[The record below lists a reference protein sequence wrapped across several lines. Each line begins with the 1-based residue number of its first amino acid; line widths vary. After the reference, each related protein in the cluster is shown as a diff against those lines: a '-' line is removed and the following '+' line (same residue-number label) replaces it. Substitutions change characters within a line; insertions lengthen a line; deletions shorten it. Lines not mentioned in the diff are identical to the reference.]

1 MGFDSL
7 FFGRLDYDDKNKRL
21 KDKTME
27 MVWQAGG
34 SSLGKSSWLFTGALY
49 NGYGP
54 PEGFCFDAMCG
65 DDPIMDD
72 PSLHDYNK
80 DQKVKDFIAAAEDQ
94 AQHYA
99 TNHIMMTMGS
109 DFQYNNAQV
118 WYKNLD
124 KLIKYVNEKQ
134 TEGSRVNAFYSTPSC
149 YTKVGLNKKDDS
161 QSTNLSMYQFLGT

>member
-1 MGFDSL
+1 M
-7 FFGRLDYDDKNKRL
+7 
-21 KDKTME
+21 
-27 MVWQAGG
+27 
-34 SSLGKSSWLFTGALY
+34 
-49 NGYGP
+49 
-54 PEGFCFDAMCG
+54 
-65 DDPIMDD
+65 
-72 PSLHDYNK
+72 HDYNK

-94 AQHYA
+94 AKHYA

-149 YTKVGLNKKDDS
+149 YLKVIKSESKETQDPYLHWTKFWAP
-161 QSTNLSMYQFLGT
+161 TNLHILGQN